1 MEYFIDFFSRLLE
14 PASSFLLIFNKTLF
28 TIGESDISIGT
39 IIIFF
44 LSFYLLI
51 FTSTKARKL
60 ILSKILHK
68 SKLKKPFRDQLLMES
83 ELQ

>member
-14 PASSFLLIFNKTLF
+14 LASSFLLIFNKTLF

-44 LSFYLLI
+44 LTNEGIYVI
-51 FTSTKARKL
+51 
-60 ILSKILHK
+60 KISSLEMV
-68 SKLKKPFRDQLLMES
+68 F
-83 ELQ
+83 